1 MKTHITTFLTAV
13 ILFTAFSCDTGT
25 NVSNLESNKNVG
37 ALFFSLKAASIP
49 SNIKVI
55 TAKLERPG
63 YQTVADSVLI
73 TSSDDVKLRLS
84 SIAAGQWTLTVQAKD
99 NLNQVKYSGT
109 ASVTIIEAQTTQ
121 VSVLMNPLTG
131 GNIEIGFIWGGTA
144 KKWTMSPENPVLR
157 QTSGTWDADHI
168 FFDDPCVLK
177 IGGTYLAWYTSG
189 YSQSINGRETFWI
202 AHATSP
208 DGIHWTNYGPAISPS
223 PVGSWMDKGPTSPT
237 VLYENGIYKMWFE
250 GASTTQYHTGIGYA
264 TSTDGKVWAVN
275 AQPIIS
281 PTTSRPTLWGPGV
294 MKKDALYYMYFG
306 ISNSSAFI
314 PRDIYLMASSDGV
327 NWSDQGKVL
336 SARLNLSWEN
346 AGMVSPY
353 VLYDENKFKMF
364 YTGLASN
371 ADAASI
377 GYAESADGIHW
388 VQTRELPI
396 LTTTD
401 TSPWNTL
408 WVAYPSVMR
417 EGSKLKMWFSGLTRQ
432 PYRWQMGYAEQ

>member
-1 MKTHITTFLTAV
+1 MKTHIATFLTAV
-13 ILFTAFSCDTGT
+13 ILFTVLSCDKAATINDVEKSKSEG
-25 NVSNLESNKNVG
+25 S
-37 ALFFSLKAASIP
+37 LFFSLQKSSIP
-49 SNIKVI
+49 VDIKI
-55 TAKLERPG
+55 IAAKLERTG
-63 YQTVADSVLI
+63 YPTISDSLI
-73 TSSDDVKLRLS
+73 LS
-84 SIAAGQWTLTVQAKD
+84 SSTDIIFRLNGIPTGTWILTVQAKD
-99 NLNQVKYSGT
+99 STGKEKYKGS
-109 ASVTIIEAQTTQ
+109 ASVAIVENQTVQ
-121 VSVLMNPLTG
+121 VSILMNPTSSG
-131 GNIEIGFIWGGTA
+131 SIEIGFVWGPTA
-144 KKWTMSPENPVLR
+144 KKWMMDPNNPILK
-157 QTSGTWDADHI
+157 QTPGTWDADHI

-177 IGGTYLAWYTSG
+177 IGGTYLVWYTSG

-202 AHATSP
+202 AHATSS
-208 DGIHWTNYGPAISPS
+208 DGIHWTNYGPVISPS

-314 PRDIYLMASSDGV
+314 PRDIYLMASSDGI

-336 SARLNLSWEN
+336 SARSNLSWEN

-388 VQTRELPI
+388 VQTRELPV

-432 PYRWQMGYAEQ
+432 PYRWQIGYAEQ